1 MKFQIKHQ
9 SYLLLQNLQLY
20 VINLVEKQKEKEEDG
35 IEDSMFQKVTVIN
48 VKKLEKDEIYIF
60 NHTSI
65 NSIEYFTFNM
75 LYIY

>member
-1 MKFQIKHQ
+1 
-9 SYLLLQNLQLY
+9 
-20 VINLVEKQKEKEEDG
+20 
-35 IEDSMFQKVTVIN
+35 MFQKVTVIN